1 MTVKTTFGYVGL
13 EEFAAELDQAS
24 LDVPGSMGRP
34 LLPPIEDQIRP
45 HLWRWADI
53 ERLLDKLGAL
63 QLAGA
68 GHEGLER
75 RMLRLANPGTP
86 RSKTVTQTMSAS
98 VQKILPGEVELSH
111 RHTASAVRFFLKGHG
126 TYTTVEGD
134 KCAMEPGDVIVTPSN
149 FWHDYG
155 NEGTEPG
162 IWFDALDFP
171 LVQYLESC
179 GWVERVADTVGYETA
194 LEPPLPPRVGVSEA
208 RYAAIGLKPA
218 WQTREQVERASRIH
232 FRWADT
238 ERALR
243 RLAEIDASPYDDVI
257 LEFINPVTGEALF
270 PTIACCVQMLRP
282 GVRTRAHRQASSA
295 VYLAFRGRGATIV
308 DGRRFDWDQGDLSVC
323 RSCRWHGQGNAGARR
338 AFRFPGQDSPASRA
352 LQLYGKEAWPGGTR
366 RSPAEGSVAGEEAP
380 MFRGLR
386 DFLDHLDQRGLLAR

>member
-13 EEFAAELDQAS
+13 DEFAAELERAS
-24 LDVPGSMGRP
+24 LDVPGSLGRP
-34 LLPPIEDQIRP
+34 LLPPIDDQIRP
-45 HLWRWADI
+45 HLWRWADL

-134 KCAMEPGDVIVTPSN
+134 KCVMEPGDLIVTPNN

-171 LVQYLESC
+171 LVQYLDAC
-179 GWVERVADTVGYETA
+179 GWVERVRDTVGYETA

-218 WQTREQVERASRIH
+218 WDMREHVERASRIH

-238 ERALR
+238 ERALG

-295 VYLAFRGRGATIV
+295 VYLAFRGRGATIIG
-308 DGRRFDWDQGDLSVC
+308 GRRFDWDQGDLFVVPSWLWHEHTNPGPEPAILFSVQDFPTMKAL
-323 RSCRWHGQGNAGARR
+323 HLYKEEPFPAGHQTVT
-338 AFRFPGQDSPASRA
+338 G
-352 LQLYGKEAWPGGTR
+352 
-366 RSPAEGSVAGEEAP
+366 
-380 MFRGLR
+380 
-386 DFLDHLDQRGLLAR
+386 